1 MKQLMIEIKRVVLDL
16 KYYFERSLPLVLAGA
31 ALGYYF
37 AKQQEPVEIGFA
49 TVKDMSFLVQELQ
62 ECKEASSYETN

>member
-1 MKQLMIEIKRVVLDL
+1 MKEI
-16 KYYFERSLPLVLAGA
+16 PLWKNKNELSDKV
-31 ALGYYF
+31 LGYYF

-62 ECKEASSYETN
+62 ECKEALSYETN